1 MSSAPWV
8 SFSAMASALVVA
20 VQCHAGPRLQVLGE
34 STRLERDAPSPS
46 RSAVFDGASVTLRGA
61 RGETLGLQVR
71 MNDRQARRVL
81 LELFGNRA
89 SVKGFEVRSLEVKEP
104 STAMYGK
111 SAGRGAYPDV
121 LVPVAGGTVVAE
133 RMAYFDVEIPR
144 TAAPGR
150 VTGRLEIGEK
160 KVPVVLDIST
170 ALIEPERDPL
180 VWVFYLPKE
189 ISRVHGLPDSDA
201 PELVEIESAY
211 HDLFRRHG
219 TYLASALV
227 PERFEARRRFVKGVR
242 YWPVAVHTESD
253 EAISRDV
260 RAWLELFRDTGV
272 TPFAIPV
279 DEPRTDADR
288 ARARHIAEVIRRAG
302 GGRPR
307 LLAGVT
313 DQPRAS
319 YGDVFD
325 VYFSPKS
332 FGEPLAER
340 RMRGE
345 LFFTYNGRAPEAG
358 SMILDTDG
366 AALRTWGWIAER
378 YGIDLWYA
386 WEGLYF
392 TDRYNRGGPTDVM
405 VDPITFD
412 ERSRGGSDFG
422 NGDGLLAYP
431 GPLPSLRLK
440 ALRRGLEDRLLVRK
454 LEDCGGRDAARSIVA
469 KMVPRALGEARA
481 KTSWSIDEPSWET
494 ARREVL
500 SRIEATCR

>member
-1 MSSAPWV
+1 MSFVPWV
-8 SFSAMASALVVA
+8 SFWATASALALVA
-20 VQCHAGPRLQVLGE
+20 CHGGPRLQVLGE
-34 STRLERDAPSPS
+34 TTRLERGEPSPA
-46 RSAVFDGASVTLRGA
+46 RSAFFDGSTVSLRGA

-71 MNDRQARRVL
+71 IADGHARRVS
-81 LELFGNRA
+81 LELFGPSA
-89 SVKGFEVRSLEVKEP
+89 SVKAFEVRSLDVKEP
-104 STAMYGK
+104 STNMYGK
-111 SAGRGAYPDV
+111 SAGRGSYPDV
-121 LVPVAGGTVVAE
+121 LVPVANGTVLAHE
-133 RMAYFDVEIPR
+133 LAYFDVEIPR
-144 TAAPGR
+144 SAAPGR
-150 VTGRLEIGEK
+150 MLGRLRVGERPI
-160 KVPVVLDIST
+160 PVVLDIST
-170 ALIEPERDPL
+170 AVIELERDPL

-189 ISRVHGLPDSDA
+189 IARVHGLRDSDD
-201 PELVEIESAY
+201 PELIELESVY
-211 HDLFRRHG
+211 HELFRRHG
-219 TYLASALV
+219 AYLAAALV
-227 PERFEARRRFVKGVR
+227 PERFEARRRFVNGVR
-242 YWPVAVHTESD
+242 YWPVAVRTSSD
-253 EAISRDV
+253 EATSRDV
-260 RAWLELFRDTGV
+260 RAFLELFRDTGV
-272 TPFAIPV
+272 TPFVIPV
-279 DEPRTDADR
+279 DEPRNDVER
-288 ARARHIAEVIRRAG
+288 ARARHVAEVIRRAD

-307 LLAGVT
+307 LLRGVT

-332 FGEPLAER
+332 FAQSLDER
-340 RMRGE
+340 RARGE
-345 LFFTYNGRAPEAG
+345 LFFTYNGRPPEAG

-412 ERSRGGSDFG
+412 ERSRGGGDFG

-454 LEDCGGRDAARSIVA
+454 LATCGGAEEARAIVG
-469 KMVPRALGEARA
+469 KMVPRALGEAQA
-481 KTSWSIDEPSWET
+481 HPSWSIDEPAWEN

-500 SRIEATCR
+500 SRIEVLCR